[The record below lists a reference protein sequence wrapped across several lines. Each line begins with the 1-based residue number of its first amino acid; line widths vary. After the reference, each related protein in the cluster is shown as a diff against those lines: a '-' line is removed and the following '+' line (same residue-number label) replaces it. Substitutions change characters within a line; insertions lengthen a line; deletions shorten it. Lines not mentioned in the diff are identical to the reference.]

1 VSKLDRWLMP
11 IIGLSL
17 LIVAFTGQAIWL
29 LLALAASG
37 VYLMIRRQ

>member
-17 LIVAFTGQAIWL
+17 LIVALTRQVIWL
-29 LLALAASG
+29 LLALAAAG
-37 VYLMIRRQ
+37 IYLMIRRQ